1 MKISKRSEYGLRAMI
16 FLASKHKLGTPV
28 QIKEISEQENIPF
41 KYLEQILL
49 NLKNV
54 GLLQSKSGVGGG
66 YYLARTPDVITFGE
80 IIRVLDGPIA
90 PVRCVSQ
97 TAYEPCN
104 CPDEAH
110 CALRLVM
117 LDVRTAISE
126 IVDNTSL
133 QDALNKQ
140 AH

>member
-16 FLASKHKLGTPV
+16 YLAKNHDPGSPI
-28 QIKEISEQENIPF
+28 QIKEICEQENIPF

-66 YYLARTPDVITFGE
+66 YYLARSPEQIPFGE

-97 TAYEPCN
+97 TAYEPCS
-104 CPDEAH
+104 CPDEEN
-110 CALRLVM
+110 CILRHVM
-117 LDVRTAISE
+117 LDVRNAISE
-126 IVDNTSL
+126 IVDHTSL
-133 QDALNKQ
+133 QDAINKYS
-140 AH
+140 